1 MGDIEQ
7 QIAAFNRR
15 VEALPATLK
24 TAILAVLMQNAEQ
37 LAAAIRQL
45 AEESRLT
52 GELIASIKVTGPGS
66 TTPAYSMG
74 GARALLPLEVAVT
87 AGNNVVRYAA
97 HVEFGTVHAAA
108 HPYFYP
114 AVRLLWKKH
123 RRRLNTR
130 VRKFFKDTS
139 A

>member
-1 MGDIEQ
+1 MGDVEQ

-15 VEALPATLK
+15 MDAMPAALKEAM
-24 TAILAVLMQNAEQ
+24 LAVLMQNANE
-37 LAAAIRQL
+37 LASAIRQL

-52 GELIASIKVTGPGS
+52 GELIASIKVNGPGT

-74 GARALLPLEVAVT
+74 GARTLLPLEVAVT
-87 AGNNVVRYAA
+87 AGNNAVRYAA

-108 HPYFYP
+108 HPFFFP
-114 AVRLLWKKH
+114 AVRLLQKKH
-123 RRRLNTR
+123 QRRLNAR
-130 VRKFFKDTS
+130 VRKFFKDKS